1 MRTLWTRLRA
11 HFAVACALP
20 LFWIA
25 ASSARAQVPNAGP
38 APGANPATAPQAEEN
53 FAPVVDAPP
62 AGTPQEIPETV
73 VTARQSNFP
82 AEPLPGDVVLTPNR
96 GPSLASETGS
106 SLTVI
111 TREQIERTGQP
122 MVADVLRGQLGV
134 DVVRSGGPGQVTSVF
149 LRGANSGQT
158 KVLLDGISLNDPSNA
173 SRLFDFSTL
182 PVDNIE
188 RIEVLR
194 GPQGMVYGS
203 DAIGGVINI
212 ITARGEGPL
221 TVRARG
227 MGGSYQ
233 TGQAA
238 LNVSGGD
245 EVKYYSVTG
254 SFLSTGGI
262 SAADVRNGNTEHDSF
277 NIGSVNG
284 RVGYNITPDLN
295 VDYVFRYV
303 DATAEVD
310 NADFIT
316 GLPVDD
322 LFRKNLTKSFA
333 NRVQVSSLALDGLV
347 QQKVG
352 FSLTD
357 YDRIDT
363 NPGFAPPLY
372 HGQTRV
378 IDYQCNLMLTETN
391 TLSAGADYRAEDAF
405 STTNPEVS
413 QDVKGVYVQDIFQ
426 IGPNWFNTAGARW
439 DETSRAGPAQTYR
452 VTSLYRFWNTG
463 ASLHGSIGTGFRQ
476 PSLAESLF
484 AFGNPN
490 LLPERSKGWDYG
502 LRQEF
507 YDGALWADA
516 TYFRNDFVD
525 LITFNFAT
533 FQVQNVSRARS
544 SGVELTGGWRPTDD
558 WNLTASYT
566 YDATI
571 NLSDPSVQQFYAGQP
586 LLRRPRNKAL
596 LGATRLLPAYASSVT
611 ANLLVVGHRVDNG
624 PADPI
629 TFQNTLVTLSPYVT
643 LNLASQTQVTDNCL
657 VQIRLDNVTNTP
669 YQEVYG
675 FGVPGFAAYGTASF
689 TY

>member
-1 MRTLWTRLRA
+1 MRCRA
-11 HFAVACALP
+11 HLAAACAL
-20 LFWIA
+20 LLMITA
-25 ASSARAQVPNAGP
+25 AAGWAQEPEPQPEPAAG
-38 APGANPATAPQAEEN
+38 GN
-53 FAPVVDAPP
+53 FAPVVDAPRD
-62 AGTPQEIPETV
+62 APQEIPETTV
-73 VTARQSNFP
+73 IARQSNFP

-96 GPSLASETGS
+96 APTLASETGS

-111 TREQIERTGQP
+111 TREQIERTGQT

-158 KVLLDGISLNDPSNA
+158 KVLMDGISLNDPSNA

-182 PVDNIE
+182 TVDNIE

-194 GPQGMVYGS
+194 GPQSMVYGS
-203 DAIGGVINI
+203 DAIGGVVNI
-212 ITARGEGPL
+212 ITARGQGPL
-221 TVRARG
+221 AIRARG
-227 MGGSYQ
+227 MGGSFK
-233 TGQAA
+233 TGQTA

-245 EVKYYSVTG
+245 DVKYYSVSG
-254 SFLSTGGI
+254 SFFSTSGI
-262 SAADVRNGNTEHDSF
+262 SAADVRNGNTEHDSY
-277 NIGSVNG
+277 NIGSING
-284 RVGYNITPDLN
+284 RVGYNLTPDLN
-295 VDYVFRYV
+295 VDYVFRYA
-303 DATAEVD
+303 DAVAEVD
-310 NADFIT
+310 DYDFNT
-316 GLPVDD
+316 GLPFDS
-322 LFRKNLTKSFA
+322 LTRKNLTKTFA
-333 NRVQVSSLALDGLV
+333 NRVQLTSLAIDGLV

-363 NPGFAPPLY
+363 DPGFSPPLF
-372 HGQTRV
+372 HGQTRI

-405 STTNPEVS
+405 STTNPKVL

-439 DETSRAGPAQTYR
+439 DQTSRAGPAQTYR

-476 PSLAESLF
+476 PSLAEALF

-507 YDGALWADA
+507 YGGALWADA
-516 TYFRNDFVD
+516 TYFRNDFID

-533 FQVQNVSRARS
+533 FEVQNVSRARS
-544 SGVELTGGWRPTDD
+544 SGLELTGGWRPTDD

-566 YDATI
+566 YDDTI
-571 NLSDPSVQQFYAGQP
+571 NLSDPSVQQFYAGRP

-596 LGATRLLPAYASSVT
+596 IGATRLIPAYAASVT
-611 ANLLVVGHRVDNG
+611 ANLLVVGPRVDNG
-624 PADPI
+624 AADPI
-629 TFQNTLVTLSPYVT
+629 TFQNTLVTLPSYVT
-643 LNLASQTQVTDNCL
+643 LNLAGQMQVTDNCQL
-657 VQIRLDNVTNTP
+657 QLRLDNVTNTP
-669 YQEVYG
+669 YQEAYG
-675 FGVPGFAAYGTASF
+675 FGAPPFAAYGTMSL